1 MGSWVEKQRHFIDFT
16 LSSLLRRKW
25 KNGAL
30 LLVYGLVVF
39 VIASVIFFA
48 QSIRKEAENLLE
60 DAPEMI
66 VQRTVGGRH
75 DLIPVSYAGKIR
87 EIRGVQ
93 SVKPRLWGYYYHPA
107 ARSNYTIMVPNDF
120 SHGNDEIKV
129 GQGVL
134 RTWGTADGD
143 RLYFKA
149 YNGEAIILKVVETF
163 TGATELVSSDL
174 ILASES
180 TFRRI
185 SGVPQGFA
193 TDLEVRIRNEKEYQT
208 IAEKI
213 VQVLPDTRPLLR
225 EEIQRTYASLFDWR
239 GGYVIVLLSGAV
251 FAFFI
256 FAWDKATGLSA
267 EEKNEVG
274 ILKGLGWDTSD
285 ILLMKFWEGALISL
299 TAFVLGTTAAYIHV
313 FLASAPLFEHALK
326 GWAVLY
332 PEFKLHPSINAYQLG
347 VLFSLTVL
355 PYTLITIVPTWKI
368 SVTDPDK
375 VMRGG

>member
-1 MGSWVEKQRHFIDFT
+1 MRTWFEKQRHFIDFT

-30 LLVYGLVVF
+30 LLVYALVVF

-48 QSIRKEAENLLE
+48 QAIRKEAENLLE

-75 DLIPVSYAGKIR
+75 DLIPVSYAKKIQ

-163 TGATELVSSDL
+163 TGSTELVSSDL

-193 TDLEVRIRNEKEYQT
+193 TDLEVKIRNEKEHQT

-213 VQVLPDTRPLLR
+213 VQVLPGTRPLLR

-239 GGYVIVLLSGAV
+239 SGYVIVLLSGAV

-285 ILLMKFWEGALISL
+285 ILLMKFWEGAVISL

-313 FLASAPLFEHALK
+313 FFASAPLFEHALK

-332 PEFKLHPSINAYQLG
+332 PEFKLHPSINGYQLG

-368 SVTDPDK
+368 SVTDPDT
-375 VMRGG
+375 VMRG

>member
-48 QSIRKEAENLLE
+48 QSNRTEAENLLE

>member
-1 MGSWVEKQRHFIDFT
+1 MGSWIEKQRHFIDFT
-16 LSSLLRRKW
+16 LSSLLRRKS
-25 KNGAL
+25 KTGAL
-30 LLVYGLVVF
+30 LLVYALLVF
-39 VIASVIFFA
+39 LIGSVIFFA
-48 QSIRKEAENLLE
+48 QSIRKEAESILQ
-60 DAPEMI
+60 DSPEMI

-75 DLIPVSYAGKIR
+75 DLIPDAHAKKIR
-87 EIRGVQ
+87 EIRGVL

-107 ARSNYTIMVPNDF
+107 SRSNYTIMVPGDF
-120 SHGNDEIKV
+120 PHGDDEIKV
-129 GQGVL
+129 GRGVL
-134 RTWGTADGD
+134 RTWGTAAGD

-149 YNGEAIILKVVETF
+149 YNGEAIVLRVAETF
-163 TGATELVSSDL
+163 NGSTELVSSDL

-185 SGVPQGFA
+185 SGVPKGFA

-208 IAEKI
+208 VAEKV

-239 GGYVIVLLSGAV
+239 SGYVIVLLSGAV
-251 FAFFI
+251 LAFFI

-267 EEKNEVG
+267 EERNEVG

-285 ILLMKFWEGALISL
+285 ILLMKFWEGAVISL
-299 TAFVLGTTAAYIHV
+299 TAFVLGITAAYIHV
-313 FLASAPLFEHALK
+313 FFASAPLFEHALK

-332 PEFKLHPSINAYQLG
+332 PEFKLSPTVNGYQLG

-355 PYTLITIVPTWKI
+355 PYTLITIVPMWKI

-375 VMRGG
+375 VMRR